1 LFTINKI
8 EEYPSHCGQ
17 ESKMTYWCLSPA
29 RPVSATVQWT
39 PEVAIWGSTVRYNK
53 IRQDTP
59 QDKIQSKNVS

>member
-1 LFTINKI
+1 
-8 EEYPSHCGQ
+8 
-17 ESKMTYWCLSPA
+17 MTYWCLSPA